1 MKPERLSR
9 AVVYR
14 SRWVNLYV
22 DKVRF
27 PNGRVIER
35 HHLLDFEIPSVIAVV
50 EDDRDRVL
58 LVRVCRYTTG
68 STNWELPAGGVEVG
82 ETVIEA
88 AQREVLEETGYETV
102 DHRPVYSYYPM
113 NGMANKVMHVVRCR
127 AAHRARNFDRGE
139 VSQVRWFSKGELTQ
153 MIEDKTMSDG
163 PSLIAFL
170 LCCGSE

>member
-9 AVVYR
+9 TVVYR

-35 HHLLDFEIPSVIAVV
+35 HHLLDFERPSVVAVI

-68 STNWELPAGGVEVG
+68 STDWELPAGGVEVG
-82 ETVIEA
+82 ETVLEA

-102 DHRPVYSYYPM
+102 DHRQIHSYYPM
-113 NGMANKVMHVVRCR
+113 NGIANKVMHVIRCR
-127 AAHRARNFDRGE
+127 ASNRIGDPDQSE
-139 VSQVRWFSKGELTQ
+139 VSQARWFSKAELDL
-153 MIEDKTMSDG
+153 MVEDKTMSDG
-163 PSLIAFL
+163 PSLTALL
-170 LCCGSE
+170 LCYGSK